1 MMHIFV
7 NIRKVLNYSVFSLVN
22 QTMIKIKLFLI
33 TCLTILL
40 GLHLYAQENNR
51 EVVWNQING
60 LTTDDFQKNLANVP
74 QKQKV
79 GRNTYAQLEG
89 YIYCG
94 IKFSYEQ
101 RGNNLK
107 YEIYSFMEPSQSW
120 IRDKN
125 NVGTLEHEQAHF
137 NIAEIYSRKLKYD
150 LRNEWNLKKAKKK
163 YKQMF
168 KSLLKKQ
175 AAFDKDHHGEVGV
188 ERKWE
193 IWISDQLRELN
204 QYADKSINLRR

>member
-1 MMHIFV
+1 
-7 NIRKVLNYSVFSLVN
+7 
-22 QTMIKIKLFLI
+22 MIKIKLFI
-33 TCLTILL
+33 TISLSMLL
-40 GLHLYAQENNR
+40 AFHLYAQENTR
-51 EVVWNQING
+51 EVVWNQLNG
-60 LTTDDFQKNLANVP
+60 LTTEDFRKSLANVP

-94 IKFSYEQ
+94 IKFSYELK
-101 RGNNLK
+101 GNHLK
-107 YEIYSFMEPSQSW
+107 YVVYSFMEPDQSW

-137 NIAEIYSRKLKYD
+137 NISEIYARKLKYE
-150 LRNEWNLKKAKKK
+150 LRNEWNLKRAKKK

-168 KSLLKKQ
+168 KELLKKQ

-188 ERKWE
+188 ERKWK

-204 QYADKSINLRR
+204 QYSDKILALKK

>member
-1 MMHIFV
+1 
-7 NIRKVLNYSVFSLVN
+7 
-22 QTMIKIKLFLI
+22 MIKIKLLFIL
-33 TCLTILL
+33 CFSILL
-40 GLHLYAQENNR
+40 GFHLTAQESNR
-51 EVVWNQING
+51 ELVWNQPDG
-60 LTTDDFQKNLANVP
+60 LTMEDFQRNLANVP

-125 NVGTLEHEQAHF
+125 NVGTLKHEQAHF

-150 LRNEWNLKKAKKK
+150 LRNEWNLKRAKKK

-175 AAFDKDHHGEVGV
+175 ADFDKDHHGEVGV

-193 IWISDQLRELN
+193 IWINEQLRELN
-204 QYADKSINLRR
+204 QYADKSLNLRR

>member
-1 MMHIFV
+1 M
-7 NIRKVLNYSVFSLVN
+7 
-22 QTMIKIKLFLI
+22 
-33 TCLTILL
+33 LL
-40 GLHLYAQENNR
+40 GLHLYAQENTR

-60 LTTDDFQKNLANVP
+60 LTTDDFQRNLANVP
-74 QKQKV
+74 KKQKV

-101 RGNNLK
+101 KGNNLK

-120 IRDKN
+120 ISDKS

-137 NIAEIYSRKLKYD
+137 NISEIYARKLKYD
-150 LRNEWNLKKAKKK
+150 LRNEWNLKRAKKK

-175 AAFDKDHHGEVGV
+175 ADFDKDHHGEVGV

-193 IWISDQLRELN
+193 IWIADQLRELN
-204 QYADKSINLRR
+204 QYADKSLNLRR

>member
-1 MMHIFV
+1 
-7 NIRKVLNYSVFSLVN
+7 
-22 QTMIKIKLFLI
+22 MIKIKLLFIL
-33 TCLTILL
+33 CFSILL
-40 GLHLYAQENNR
+40 GFHLTAQESNR
-51 EVVWNQING
+51 ELVWNQPDG
-60 LTTDDFQKNLANVP
+60 LTMEDFQRNLANVP

-101 RGNNLK
+101 RGNNFK

-150 LRNEWNLKKAKKK
+150 LRNEWNLKRAKKK

-175 AAFDKDHHGEVGV
+175 ADFDKDHHGEVGV

-193 IWISDQLRELN
+193 IWIADQLRELN
-204 QYADKSINLRR
+204 QYADKSLNLRR

>member
-1 MMHIFV
+1 M
-7 NIRKVLNYSVFSLVN
+7 LVN
-22 QTMIKIKLFLI
+22 QSMIKIRLLFIL
-33 TCLTILL
+33 CLSILM
-40 GLHLYAQENNR
+40 GLQLYAQENTR
-51 EVVWNQING
+51 EVVWNKING
-60 LTTDDFQKNLANVP
+60 LTTDDFKRNLANVP

-101 RGNNLK
+101 KGNNLK

-120 IRDKN
+120 ISDKS

-137 NIAEIYSRKLKYD
+137 NISEIYARKLKYD
-150 LRNEWNLKKAKKK
+150 LRNEWNLKRAKKK

-175 AAFDKDHHGEVGV
+175 ADFDKDHHGEVGV

-193 IWISDQLRELN
+193 IWIADQLRELN
-204 QYADKSINLRR
+204 QYADKSLNLRR